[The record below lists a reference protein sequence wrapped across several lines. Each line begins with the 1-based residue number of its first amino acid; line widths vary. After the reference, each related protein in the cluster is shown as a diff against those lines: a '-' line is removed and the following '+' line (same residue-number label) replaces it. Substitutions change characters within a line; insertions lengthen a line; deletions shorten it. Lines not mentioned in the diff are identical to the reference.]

1 MNLRE
6 KSTEV
11 RRVFDQLDQEVKAFM
26 DVSQLTCISGCG
38 KCCSNPKVSAT
49 VMEFIPLAF
58 DLYDKGKAEAA
69 LDLLDSK
76 TEDDWCIVY
85 KSLSE
90 DGAMGFCSDYH
101 NRGMICRLFSS
112 SHRTNKHGQKEII
125 TCKKIK
131 TEKQSAFELTAQA
144 VNQGLEIPSSS
155 GYYAQLFTIDQGL
168 TADQFPIN
176 QAIRKAI
183 EHVLT
188 YQFYTE
194 NQEPEATDCF

>member
-6 KSTEV
+6 KSGEV
-11 RRVFDQLDQEVKAFM
+11 RKVFDQLDQEVKAFM

-69 LDLLDSK
+69 LELLESK
-76 TEDDWCIVY
+76 TADDWCIVY
-85 KSLSE
+85 KSFSE
-90 DGAMGFCSDYH
+90 DGSMGFCSDYH

-112 SHRTNKHGQKEII
+112 SYRTNKHGQKEII
-125 TCKKIK
+125 TCKNIK
-131 TEKQSAFELTAQA
+131 TQKQAQFETAAQA
-144 VNQGLEIPSSS
+144 INEGLHLPSSS
-155 GYYAQLFTIDQGL
+155 GYYSQLFNIDHGL
-168 TADQFPIN
+168 TTDQMPIN
-176 QAIRKAI
+176 QAIQKAI
-183 EHVLT
+183 EKVLT

-194 NQEPEATDCF
+194 NQEPEATDTF